1 MTGNT
6 GPGDDASGGTHMDQ
20 PQTGGQEPVERE
32 TARLAD
38 LPVEGLP
45 EDAPEAP
52 YAATDDVPEGLDPA
66 ETAHDPEA
74 RRGPKALMTA
84 YAAAL
89 DAGDAALAAD
99 LYSENSLL
107 TSADER
113 ISGRAGIGG
122 WHEDLLRR
130 GPVRARPAGQG
141 NDRARLE
148 VDSAA
153 GRYVVELAFDAS
165 GRIGTARWLTEAEAN
180 LPQEERERSAT

>member
-1 MTGNT
+1 
-6 GPGDDASGGTHMDQ
+6 MDE
-20 PQTGGQEPVERE
+20 TGGQEPVKRE

-45 EDAPEAP
+45 EDAPEAA
-52 YAATDDVPEGLDPA
+52 YAATDVAPADLDPV

-74 RRGPKALMTA
+74 ERGPKAVMTA
-84 YAAAL
+84 YASAL
-89 DAGDAALAAD
+89 DAGDASLAAD
-99 LYSENSLL
+99 LYAENSLL

-113 ISGRAGIGG
+113 ISGRPGITG

-130 GPVRARPAGQG
+130 GRVAARPAGQG
-141 NDRARLE
+141 NDRSRLE

-165 GRIGTARWLTEAEAN
+165 GRIGTARWLTPAEAN
-180 LPQEERERSAT
+180 LPQEERERTAT

>member
-1 MTGNT
+1 
-6 GPGDDASGGTHMDQ
+6 MDE
-20 PQTGGQEPVERE
+20 TGGQEPVKRE

-38 LPVEGLP
+38 LAVEGLP

-52 YAATDDVPEGLDPA
+52 YAATDEAPPDLDPA

-74 RRGPKALMTA
+74 ERGPKAVMTA
-84 YAAAL
+84 YAEAL
-89 DAGDAALAAD
+89 EAGDAALAAD
-99 LYSENSLL
+99 LYAENGLL

-113 ISGRAGIGG
+113 ISGRAGIAG

-130 GPVRARPAGQG
+130 GRAAATPAGQG
-141 NDRARLE
+141 NDRSRLE

-165 GRIGTARWLTEAEAN
+165 GRIGTARWLTPAEAN
-180 LPQEERERSAT
+180 LPQETRERTAT